1 MLGDFFGVL
10 LDESGELGDSRL
22 PDFPLRRLSTV
33 QYLIELIQLLGKN
46 QYLLLFLTGHCLR
59 LLLSCFQLALTDNHS
74 LLRSCNRLIV
84 EWQLVGLFFPEAVEH
99 SSWQGSHNF
108 ACSVGI
114 KQSEDQYF
122 GFVSDLV
129 GSFVGEGY

>member
-1 MLGDFFGVL
+1 MLGDFFGVP

-59 LLLSCFQLALTDNHS
+59 LLLSWPGVASDHLLQLM
-74 LLRSCNRLIV
+74 LLLLHHQHDSAGV
-84 EWQLVGLFFPEAVEH
+84 T
-99 SSWQGSHNF
+99 
-108 ACSVGI
+108 
-114 KQSEDQYF
+114 
-122 GFVSDLV
+122 
-129 GSFVGEGY
+129 